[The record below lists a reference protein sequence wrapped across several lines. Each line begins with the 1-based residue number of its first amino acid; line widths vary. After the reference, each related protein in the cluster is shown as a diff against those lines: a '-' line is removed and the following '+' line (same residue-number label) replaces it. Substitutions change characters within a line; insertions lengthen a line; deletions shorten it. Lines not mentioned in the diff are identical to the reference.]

1 MKKLPI
7 LGFYGYWVIL
17 TYFSVIAAAAGIYN
31 ALNGNIKIAVVCL
44 MVSGICDM
52 FDGSVARMADRTDQE
67 KGFGIQIDSLADII
81 GFGILPAVIGYA
93 IFTGYSVS
101 VSVSVSGYFGAARIV
116 AIISVY
122 VLAAL
127 IRLAYYNVTE
137 AELQSKDEKR
147 KYYEGL
153 PVTSVALIVPIV
165 YSACMYWN
173 FPLWRVYNKLLL
185 LLSLAFVMKVKI
197 PKLKLRYMIGL
208 CPVGLSI
215 VIYILLLKGF

>member
-1 MKKLPI
+1 MKKLPV

-17 TYFSVIAAAAGIYN
+17 TYLSVIAAAAGIYN
-31 ALNGNIKIAVVCL
+31 AFQGNIKGAVVCL
-44 MVSGICDM
+44 MASGICDM
-52 FDGSVARMADRTDQE
+52 FDGSVARTADRTERE
-67 KGFGIQIDSLADII
+67 KGFGIQIDSLADIV

-93 IFTGYSVS
+93 VFTGYSVPGY
-101 VSVSVSGYFGAARIV
+101 GYFGAARIV
-116 AIISVY
+116 MIVSVY

-137 AELQSKDEKR
+137 AELQSRNEKR

-153 PVTSVALIVPIV
+153 PVTSVALIVPMV
-165 YSACMYWN
+165 YSMCAFCN

-185 LLSLAFVMKVKI
+185 LLSLGFVLKVRI
-197 PKLKLRYMIGL
+197 PKLKLRYLIGL

>member
-101 VSVSVSGYFGAARIV
+101 GYGYFT
-116 AIISVY
+116 
-122 VLAAL
+122 
-127 IRLAYYNVTE
+127 N
-137 AELQSKDEKR
+137 
-147 KYYEGL
+147 
-153 PVTSVALIVPIV
+153 
-165 YSACMYWN
+165 
-173 FPLWRVYNKLLL
+173 
-185 LLSLAFVMKVKI
+185 
-197 PKLKLRYMIGL
+197 
-208 CPVGLSI
+208 
-215 VIYILLLKGF
+215 